1 MLTIDIVT
9 LHPVSIINY
18 LETSIPG
25 RAQEKGLA
33 RLRAR
38 GLLEWCDG
46 NHHLADG
53 IPYGG
58 GAGMIL
64 KPEPFFAAVEEL
76 RRPESRVILTDVGG
90 RLLDNELAKELSLE
104 SHLIFLCGHYKAV
117 DERVRTLADFEV
129 SLGDVVLSGGELVA
143 LACVDAAVRLLPGVL
158 SDAAAALSDS
168 FEGEGLLDCPW
179 YTRPAEFH
187 GMKVPE
193 VLRSGDHGAVERWR
207 RERSLERTR
216 RLRPDL
222 LTDPL
227 DED

>member
-1 MLTIDIVT
+1 MLTVDIVS
-9 LHPVSIINY
+9 LHPRSISTY
-18 LETSIPG
+18 LELSIPG

-38 GLLEWCDG
+38 SLLDWCDG

-64 KPEPFFAAVEEL
+64 KPEPFFAAVDEL
-76 RRPESRVILTDVGG
+76 RGPASRVVLTDPGG
-90 RLLDNELAKELSLE
+90 RLLDNQLAKELSLE

-117 DERVRTLADFEV
+117 DERVRSLADLEV

-158 SDAAAALSDS
+158 SDAEAALSDS

-179 YTRPAEFH
+179 YTRPATFR
-187 GMKVPE
+187 GMGVPE
-193 VLRSGDHGAVERWR
+193 VLRSGNHADIERWR
-207 RERSLERTR
+207 HERALERTR

-222 LTDPL
+222 L
-227 DED
+227 ED